1 MYPEYNTVH
10 IPEGYGK
17 IRFSRTEI
25 KHILIGVTALT
36 MAFTIVLNPDL
47 AFKLRMS
54 YMATIPLTLGVA
66 AFVVLAGFLL
76 HELGH
81 KFVAQRYGAWAEFR
95 MYPLGLVMAVM
106 MSFFGFLF
114 AAPGAVYIAGRV
126 TKRQNGLISMAGP
139 IVNLAIGGI
148 FLAAWLIFPIGGT
161 ATGYV
166 IQLIAVMSLF
176 LGGFNLI
183 PIPPLDG
190 YKIAIWNIPVYVAMV
205 AATGVC
211 LLLGWGIISIG

>member
-1 MYPEYNTVH
+1 M
-10 IPEGYGK
+10 
-17 IRFSRTEI
+17 SD
-25 KHILIGVTALT
+25 A
-36 MAFTIVLNPDL
+36 MA
-47 AFKLRMS
+47 A
-54 YMATIPLTLGVA
+54 IPLTLGVS

-95 MYPLGLVMAVM
+95 MYPLGLVMAVL
-106 MSFFGFLF
+106 MSFLGFLF

-126 TKRQNGLISMAGP
+126 TKKQNGLISLAGP

-148 FLAAWLIFPIGGT
+148 FLAAWLVFPIGGT

-190 YKIAIWNIPVYVAMV
+190 YKIATWNIPVYIGVV
-205 AATGVC
+205 AATGFC
-211 LLLGWGIISIG
+211 LLLAWGYITIG